1 MVKFSDNKHYV
12 QYMASFADGKYE
24 AARAA
29 LEECLN
35 DGGATTYQRAFLLQ
49 RLGEIA
55 FLQGQEDTSVKYF
68 QSAEEV
74 DSKSLQPRY
83 MFAEFLARKLK
94 RFDDAIKKCD
104 EVLLGA
110 KTSPFKETEEEFGSD
125 YYIAK
130 ASELKAFCET
140 KQSRA
145 G

>member
-1 MVKFSDNKHYV
+1 VKFSNNKHYL
-12 QYMASFADGKYE
+12 QYMSSFADGKYE
-24 AARAA
+24 DSRAA

-35 DGGATTYQRAFLLQ
+35 DVGMTTYQKAFLLQ

-55 FLQGQEDTSVKYF
+55 FLEGQEDTSVKYF
-68 QSAEEV
+68 QSAEQA

-104 EVLLGA
+104 EVLLSA

-130 ASELKAFCET
+130 ASELKAFCEAE
-140 KQSRA
+140 QSRA
-145 G
+145 R